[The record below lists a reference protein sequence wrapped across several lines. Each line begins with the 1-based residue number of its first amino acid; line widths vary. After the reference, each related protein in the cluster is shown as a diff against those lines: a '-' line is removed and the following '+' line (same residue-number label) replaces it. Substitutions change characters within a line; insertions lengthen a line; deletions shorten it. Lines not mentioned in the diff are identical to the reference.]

1 MNSSNKW
8 SHGDSRP
15 SWPHSIAQGLMLFCL
30 WSKNSCLVII
40 LLFCYLIREVWM
52 WLPRTWNLSSWT
64 IILWA
69 EGKNCI
75 LCLNNIYIFVASV
88 TCSGFGFP
96 IIRVPCRVW
105 GWMNIFTRSR
115 VRVRVGFSSRVS
127 GTGPRKLHPTPTQPV
142 AIPNILC
149 GAPTLTWS
157 GIYLPILRDEIVVQ
171 SLHLSNLL
179 LFAFHTCNLYT
190 FTFLE

>member
-96 IIRVPCRVW
+96 
-105 GWMNIFTRSR
+105 
-115 VRVRVGFSSRVS
+115 VGFGAGWTFSPEVGFGSGSGFLPEFRGRVHESS
-127 GTGPRKLHPTPTQPV
+127 TQPQPDPLPSPIFFVGLQHWLGV
-142 AIPNILC
+142 AFTYRYYGMKSSYKVCISLTYSFSHFILAIYIP
-149 GAPTLTWS
+149 
-157 GIYLPILRDEIVVQ
+157 LP
-171 SLHLSNLL
+171 S
-179 LFAFHTCNLYT
+179 
-190 FTFLE
+190 

>member
-96 IIRVPCRVW
+96 IIRVP
-105 GWMNIFTRSR
+105 
-115 VRVRVGFSSRVS
+115 VGFGAGWTFSPEVGFGSGSGFLPEFRGRVHESS
-127 GTGPRKLHPTPTQPV
+127 TQPQPDPLPSPIFFVGLQHWLGV
-142 AIPNILC
+142 AFTYRYYGMKSSYKVCISLTYSFSHFILAIYIP
-149 GAPTLTWS
+149 
-157 GIYLPILRDEIVVQ
+157 LP
-171 SLHLSNLL
+171 S
-179 LFAFHTCNLYT
+179 
-190 FTFLE
+190 